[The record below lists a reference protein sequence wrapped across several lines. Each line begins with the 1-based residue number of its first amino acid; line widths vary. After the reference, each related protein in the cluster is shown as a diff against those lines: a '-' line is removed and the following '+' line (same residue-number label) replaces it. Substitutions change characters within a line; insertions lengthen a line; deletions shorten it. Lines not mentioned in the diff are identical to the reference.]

1 MEAEV
6 KQKTKELSSSV
17 IQHSLSNFR
26 VNCKIYQ
33 NGKEVSGELP
43 FGLMRTEAAGV
54 FESMR
59 TYRGRVLHEEEHLSR
74 LMESA
79 KTVGYGSNSPLKDS
93 KVNGASSGTLQLKKN
108 RCQGRPLP
116 GPAKLRQEIRDALK
130 AFGQKECYVRLTL
143 WEGKTFVILGLREH
157 PKELYEKGVALK
169 TASFP
174 RGGPNTFPWQAK
186 ASAYQQAILASTGP
200 HPDKIY
206 DWVFLDRQNFLT
218 ETRVGNFF
226 LVKYRSPR
234 SGGIGKGG
242 AALLTPPEHLILN
255 GVTRRF
261 VIKCAL
267 EIGIEVR
274 EVPLTRHEFFNAD
287 EAFLCNTSW
296 EVLPVRELDG
306 RVIGAGNPGP
316 ITLKLHRFFKRRVQQ
331 DVTSHRSPRTY

>member
-1 MEAEV
+1 M
-6 KQKTKELSSSV
+6 
-17 IQHSLSNFR
+17 NY
-26 VNCKIYQ
+26 KIYQ

-43 FGLMRTEAAGV
+43 FDLMRTETVGI

-59 TYRGRVLHEEEHLSR
+59 AYGGRILHEEDHLAR
-74 LMESA
+74 LLESA
-79 KTVGYGSNSPLKDS
+79 KTVGYGSFPE
-93 KVNGASSGTLQLKKN
+93 TE
-108 RCQGRPLP
+108 
-116 GPAKLRQEIRDALK
+116 KLRLELKMALK
-130 AFGQKECYVRLTL
+130 AFGKKECYVRLTL
-143 WEGKTFVILGLREH
+143 WEGQTFVIMGAREH

-186 ASAYQQAILASTGP
+186 TSAYQQAILASTEP
-200 HPDKIY
+200 PQDKIY
-206 DWVFLDRQNFLT
+206 EWVFLDSQNLLT
-218 ETRVGNFF
+218 ETRIGNFF
-226 LVKYRSPR
+226 IVKYRSAHPGR
-234 SGGIGKGG
+234 AEKGG
-242 AALLTPPEHLILN
+242 AILLTPPEHLILN

-267 EIGIEVR
+267 ELEIQVR

-316 ITLKLHRFFKRRVQQ
+316 VTLKLHRYFQRRVQQ
-331 DVTSHRSPRTY
+331 DVAPHRSSSTHQRFR